1 MVELMNFLKLS
12 YNAHG
17 IAYSLAK
24 QALEAFLL
32 GDEAFLRYKE
42 RIRAIRN
49 QAFLAQFQALLQEL
63 DGCTELASE
72 AEHMENKG
80 GRQRFNLLYD
90 YAVIFLGEP
99 VAGITLYKVYS
110 KVCQDI
116 FSFLASVAAESKEAQ
131 PSRCLPYAYADNVSE
146 NASAEITTQHQL
158 IKTEDAIKK
167 INSFIALYDA
177 NALEAYLE
185 KLQNCS
191 EKDRLAIHLMPH
203 LNLNAGAYPLIL
215 IYHADQACWF
225 IKNCGDYMLSDS
237 FAKDK
242 FAEMAHKIK
251 QDMGLQHSH
260 EFLLETSFYYLYNQ
274 ESALKLSATMPFF
287 MAEIGDWES
296 VEALLE
302 EGLVDV
308 NAQAADGVAL
318 LHLAVKNGD
327 FCRVR
332 FLLDK
337 GANPNI
343 ETKNGETAFTL
354 AVSISLSAQNEIDYE
369 DIIKALIDK
378 GINFSSKKNSLIT
391 KEALSDFGVQQC
403 VAEIEKYSQC
413 LNKKWIGRDLA
424 KKKSLAL
431 MSIVQAYKGNGTF
444 FSGVQLAHV
453 RGVIQQEE
461 AILSQHRH
469 WPQGILYFFK
479 QPILKSRVSS
489 YKKVMALDH
498 AIKCLL
504 AA

>member
-12 YNAHG
+12 YNEHG

-24 QALEAFLL
+24 QALETFLL

-42 RIRAIRN
+42 RISAIRN
-49 QAFLAQFQALLQEL
+49 KAFLAQFQTLLQAL
-63 DGCTELASE
+63 NGCIELASE
-72 AEHMENKG
+72 AEHMENEG
-80 GRQRFNLLYD
+80 GRHRFNLLYD

-99 VAGITLYKVYS
+99 AAEITLYKVYS
-110 KVCQDI
+110 KACQDI

-131 PSRCLPYAYADNVSE
+131 PSRYLSYGDVVN
-146 NASAEITTQHQL
+146 ITETTAPHPS

-167 INSFIALYDA
+167 IDSFVELYDDGD
-177 NALEAYLE
+177 NTLEAHLK

-191 EKDRLAIHLMPH
+191 ERDRLAIHLTPH
-203 LNLNAGAYPLIL
+203 LNLNASAYPLIL

-225 IKNCGDYMLSDS
+225 IENCGDYTLSAS
-237 FAKDK
+237 FARDK
-242 FAEMAHKIK
+242 FADMAHKIK
-251 QDMGLQHSH
+251 QDMGFQHSH
-260 EFLLETSFYYLYNQ
+260 EFLLETSVYYLYNQ
-274 ESALKLSATMPFF
+274 ASALKLSAVMPFF

-308 NAQAADGVAL
+308 NAQAADGVTL

-327 FCRVR
+327 FCGVR
-332 FLLDK
+332 LLLDK
-337 GANPNI
+337 LANPNI
-343 ETKNGETAFTL
+343 KAKNGETAFTL

-369 DIIKALIDK
+369 EIIKGLIEE
-378 GINFSSKKNSLIT
+378 GINFSRQKNNLIT
-391 KEALSDFGVQQC
+391 KEALSDSGVQQC
-403 VAEIEKYSQC
+403 VEEIEKYSQC
-413 LNKKWIGRDLA
+413 LNKKWIGRALA

-431 MSIVQAYKGNGTF
+431 MSIVQACKANGTF

-453 RGVIQQEE
+453 RDMIQQEE
-461 AILSQHRH
+461 AVLSQHRH
-469 WPQGILYFFK
+469 WPPGILYFFK
-479 QPILKSRVSS
+479 QPILKNRVSS